1 MILRY
6 MEGPR
11 SGKTIKISRG
21 DFTIGRDDSC
31 DFLLDEDGVSRLH
44 CRIEE
49 KGDAYTLKDNDSTNG
64 VYLNGSKITGSQV
77 LKQNDTIRVGD
88 TLLLFSSDENKLD
101 SKVLESIESARDEKD
116 GTTQDAATDTP
127 PSDEEAKKDD
137 DGKES
142 ESEPTEKT
150 PSPGP
155 DETQDHKPGTEE
167 PGEVELNFSKNKTVN
182 EVDEVKDD
190 DTPSSLLSGST
201 GVMVVVVVILIL
213 ILLWVLLGP

>member
-11 SGKTIKISRG
+11 SGKTIKINRG

-44 CRIEE
+44 CRIEG
-49 KGDAYTLKDNDSTNG
+49 KDGAYTLKDNDSTNG
-64 VYLNGSKITGSQV
+64 IYLNGTKVGEPQI
-77 LKQNDTIRVGD
+77 LKQNDTIRIGD
-88 TLLLFSSDENKLD
+88 TILLFSSDENKLD
-101 SKVLESIESARDEKD
+101 SQVLESIESGRDEKG

-127 PSDEEAKKDD
+127 PSAEEAKKDD

-142 ESEPTEKT
+142 ENEPTEKAS
-150 PSPGP
+150 SPGP

-167 PGEVELNFSKNKTVN
+167 PGEVELNFSKDKTVN
-182 EVDEVKDD
+182 EVDEVKND

-201 GVMVVVVVILIL
+201 GVMVAVVVILIL
-213 ILLWVLLGP
+213 ILLYVLFGP